1 MESPIFGSQLRLLF
15 VELPDSQHSQ
25 GAAWRDRP
33 RLIEWQKQVLYL
45 HVVGPTPE
53 SRELNDHRRR
63 RHRRQTL
70 RGCSRSTR
78 VPLAQ
83 TTETTLDVQRLFL
96 DPTSA
101 MLSLA

>member
-1 MESPIFGSQLRLLF
+1 MFGNQLRLLL

-25 GAAWRDRP
+25 GAARRDRP
-33 RLIEWQKQVLYL
+33 RSIEWQKQVLYL
-45 HVVGPTPE
+45 HVVGPNPV
-53 SRELNDHRRR
+53 SRELNHRRRR

-70 RGCSRSTR
+70 RGYARSTR

-83 TTETTLDVQRLFL
+83 TTETSLDIQRLFL
-96 DPTSA
+96 VPTSA